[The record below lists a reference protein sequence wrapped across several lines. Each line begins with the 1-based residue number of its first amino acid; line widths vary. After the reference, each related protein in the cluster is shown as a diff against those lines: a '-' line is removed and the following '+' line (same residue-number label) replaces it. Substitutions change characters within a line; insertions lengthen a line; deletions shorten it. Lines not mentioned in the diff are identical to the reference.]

1 MRLLKRKVLT
11 TQNQFPISKVKTE
24 NDSEI
29 VNESS
34 GDSKMTYQLTRS
46 FKVLFRKPQAK
57 KVPFQRFEPLTWALF
72 HTYSIKAGMAMA
84 L

>member
-1 MRLLKRKVLT
+1 MTLLKRKVLT

-29 VNESS
+29 VNELS
-34 GDSKMTYQLTRS
+34 GNSKITRS

-57 KVPFQRFEPLTWALF
+57 KVPFQRHEPLTWALL
-72 HTYSIKAGMAMA
+72 HAYSIKAGMAMA

>member
-1 MRLLKRKVLT
+1 MLKRKVLT

-29 VNESS
+29 VNELS
-34 GDSKMTYQLTRS
+34 GDSKITRS

-57 KVPFQRFEPLTWALF
+57 KVPFQRYEPLTWALL
-72 HTYSIKAGMAMA
+72 HAYSIKAGMAMA